1 MSDFPIYHGITLAQN
16 AYVENFVVE
25 KLVSD
30 PVPVEAGRAWY
41 NLTDK
46 VWKQSTLDATGAVVV
61 RTFATVEELTAAVA
75 ALNSTI
81 SAEATRATNAENAL
95 STSLANEVSRAT
107 TAENT
112 LTTNLANEVTRAQG
126 AEATLTTNLANE
138 VTRAQGAEA
147 TLTTNLAA
155 EVTRATAAEA
165 TLTTDLVA
173 EITRATAAEATLTTD
188 LAAEVSRATS
198 AEQALDLR
206 INALG
211 SAFNYVG
218 PLSGGADAAS
228 AVDLSA
234 IAQKDP
240 GDYYKVS
247 TSGWFKE
254 TAASAPFQ
262 VNLNDGLVWN
272 LVGGVDIID
281 NTNSQV
287 NGTAS
292 YISVSGS
299 SDNGFVVDVDAA
311 FKARVS
317 TLESGLSTEVA
328 ERQSAD
334 SALDTR
340 VTTVESQVNGKIGT
354 LTSLTTTEKGTLVGA
369 INELDADL
377 ATLNSAS
384 TAAINL
390 VRTDYNARRA
400 TFASASAA
408 TQHTFAHNLN
418 SQFVDFSLWVQRDN
432 GEWRNDVASVKAT
445 SANSMDVYLTAA
457 GNVRLT
463 VTSMASL

>member
-25 KLVSD
+25 KLVND

-61 RTFATVEELTAAVA
+61 RTFATVEELTAAIA

-95 STSLANEVSRAT
+95 STNLANEVSRAT
-107 TAENT
+107 TAEN
-112 LTTNLANEVTRAQG
+112 
-126 AEATLTTNLANE
+126 
-138 VTRAQGAEA
+138 

-165 TLTTDLVA
+165 TLTTDLAA
-173 EITRATAAEATLTTD
+173 EVTRATAAENTLTTD
-188 LAAEVSRATS
+188 LAAEVTRATAAEGVLTADLVAEITRATN

-218 PLSGGADAAS
+218 PLTGGADAAS

-240 GDYYKVS
+240 GDYYKVT

-254 TAASAPFQ
+254 TAASTPFQ
-262 VNLNDGLVWN
+262 ANLNDGLVWN
-272 LVGGVDIID
+272 LTGGVDIID

-292 YISVSGS
+292 YIAVSGT
-299 SDNGFVVDVDAA
+299 SDNGFVIDVDAA

-317 TLESGLSTEVA
+317 TLESGLSTEVD

-334 SALDTR
+334 SALDSR

-354 LTSLTTTEKGTLVGA
+354 LTNLTTTEKGTLVGA

-377 ATLNSAS
+377 AALSSAS
-384 TAAINL
+384 TDAVSL

-418 SQFVDFSLWVQRDN
+418 SQFVDFSLWVQREN

-457 GNVRLT
+457 ANVRLT